1 MNTYEYLNECEKR
14 LGNNIRQLREEKGY
28 SQNYM
33 ASLCDISN
41 TTISAY
47 EHSVKTPNLITVAKM
62 AQGLEVSIDRL
73 FYGDENSR
81 FITSAE
87 NKGRK
92 IVNCIYVLWDLGI
105 LFFKGSSLDVGKESG
120 ATMCFSPIA
129 NSIRRLLHSLNDY
142 RQLKSTYSAPDKY
155 LEMLLSSVAN
165 EINAIIEEEEK
176 QRREEEEKHLNRS
189 ANKKSGTLAS
199 N

>member
-14 LGNNIRQLREEKGY
+14 LGNNLRQLREEKGY
-28 SQNYM
+28 SQNHL
-33 ASLCDISN
+33 ASLCDMSN

-62 AQGLEVSIDRL
+62 AKGLEVSIDRL
-73 FYGDENSR
+73 FYGDENSQ

-87 NKGRK
+87 KKGRK

-105 LFFKGSSLDVGKESG
+105 LFFVGNALEVGQNSG
-120 ATMCFSPIA
+120 ATMSFSPLA

-142 RQLKSTYSAPDKY
+142 RNLKSTYPDPDKY

-165 EINAIIEEEEK
+165 EINDIIE
-176 QRREEEEKHLNRS
+176 REELEKKDEDARLKRT
-189 ANKKSGTLAS
+189 ANKKKGAS
-199 N
+199 SSN

>member
-14 LGNNIRQLREEKGY
+14 LGNNLRQLREEKGY
-28 SQNYM
+28 SQNHL
-33 ASLCDISN
+33 ASLCDMSN

-62 AQGLEVSIDRL
+62 AKGLEVSIDRL
-73 FYGDENSR
+73 FYGDENSQ

-105 LFFKGSSLDVGKESG
+105 IFFVGNALEVGKNSG
-120 ATMCFSPIA
+120 ATMSFSPLA

-142 RQLKSTYSAPDKY
+142 RNLKSTYPDPDKY

-165 EINAIIEEEEK
+165 EINDIIE
-176 QRREEEEKHLNRS
+176 REELEKKDEDARLKRT
-189 ANKKSGTLAS
+189 ANKKKGAS
-199 N
+199 SSN